1 MKNLNAIFKKFKGVD
16 GALITSEPGTFYLSG
31 YINDAAFILLTKDSA
46 LYFTDSR
53 YTEEA
58 TAACGDLAE
67 VVTVKSSNV
76 FSTIEEYVRKFN
88 IKTLGFEGK
97 YVSFNTYSAMANA
110 FDGVKLVPV
119 DNALDEARMVKTREE
134 LSLIK
139 KAAAI
144 NDKAFTRMLKKVKA
158 GVTEKQLSSELEY
171 QMRKLGA
178 DGATHIYC
186 ASSGFRRVDG
196 KITKHL
202 GLNECAMYFDDM
214 YTEVIADDV
223 HIGENLFKFIYKCKG
238 YEKIILVSDALAP
251 CGAPVGEYILGENTP
266 VIADG
271 TAAYLKDK
279 SALAGSTT
287 NIAKMV
293 EIIVRY
299 GVPLEKAVYCATESP
314 RKYLG
319 LEIPAL
325 SVGYDASFNVVDERG
340 KVTEVYSKGKK
351 VL

>member
-76 FSTIEEYVRKFN
+76 FSTIAEYVRKFN

-158 GVTEKQLSSELEY
+158 GVTEKQLS
-171 QMRKLGA
+171 
-178 DGATHIYC
+178 
-186 ASSGFRRVDG
+186 
-196 KITKHL
+196 
-202 GLNECAMYFDDM
+202 
-214 YTEVIADDV
+214 
-223 HIGENLFKFIYKCKG
+223 
-238 YEKIILVSDALAP
+238 
-251 CGAPVGEYILGENTP
+251 
-266 VIADG
+266 
-271 TAAYLKDK
+271 
-279 SALAGSTT
+279 
-287 NIAKMV
+287 
-293 EIIVRY
+293 
-299 GVPLEKAVYCATESP
+299 
-314 RKYLG
+314 
-319 LEIPAL
+319 
-325 SVGYDASFNVVDERG
+325 
-340 KVTEVYSKGKK
+340 
-351 VL
+351 

>member
-76 FSTIEEYVRKFN
+76 FSTIAEYVRKFN

-134 LSLIK
+134 LYDAGIETITFTRILLSFRV
-139 KAAAI
+139 KAANDINGSTFMLIPSVVDSATENFEDIPHWYLPRVNNKMGLRAGFIGHYFELSYSQGFSEKSSPLAI
-144 NDKAFTRMLKKVKA
+144 LFKINGDFFKTHFLYQYDKNNLSSHNYGYDNTRHII
-158 GVTEKQLSSELEY
+158 QLSA
-171 QMRKLGA
+171 MGKLPLL
-178 DGATHIYC
+178 DKT
-186 ASSGFRRVDG
+186 
-196 KITKHL
+196 
-202 GLNECAMYFDDM
+202 
-214 YTEVIADDV
+214 
-223 HIGENLFKFIYKCKG
+223 
-238 YEKIILVSDALAP
+238 ILSYIVS
-251 CGAPVGEYILGENTP
+251 I
-266 VIADG
+266 
-271 TAAYLKDK
+271 
-279 SALAGSTT
+279 
-287 NIAKMV
+287 
-293 EIIVRY
+293 
-299 GVPLEKAVYCATESP
+299 
-314 RKYLG
+314 
-319 LEIPAL
+319 
-325 SVGYDASFNVVDERG
+325 
-340 KVTEVYSKGKK
+340 
-351 VL
+351 

>member
-31 YINDAAFILLTKDSA
+31 YINEAAFILLTKDSA

-76 FSTIEEYVRKFN
+76 FSTIAEYVRKFN

-134 LSLIK
+134 LLLIK

-178 DGATHIYC
+178 DGLAFTTIVAFGANTSKPHAHAGDTPPQRRHARYDRLRLQIQ
-186 ASSGFRRVDG
+186 GLLQRHHKDVRFRRSRKRFQGRLRGGIAG
-196 KITKHL
+196 KL
-202 GLNECAMYFDDM
+202 
-214 YTEVIADDV
+214 
-223 HIGENLFKFIYKCKG
+223 
-238 YEKIILVSDALAP
+238 
-251 CGAPVGEYILGENTP
+251 
-266 VIADG
+266 
-271 TAAYLKDK
+271 
-279 SALAGSTT
+279 
-287 NIAKMV
+287 
-293 EIIVRY
+293 
-299 GVPLEKAVYCATESP
+299 
-314 RKYLG
+314 
-319 LEIPAL
+319 
-325 SVGYDASFNVVDERG
+325 
-340 KVTEVYSKGKK
+340 
-351 VL
+351 